1 MAGEQN
7 LKGLHLWCGD
17 RSLGH
22 LYKKLEVQ
30 TRLGAVMTA
39 LERLGLLRA

>member
-7 LKGLHLWCGD
+7 LKGLHRWC
-17 RSLGH
+17 SLGH

-30 TRLGAVMTA
+30 TRLVAVMTA